1 MRGGVE
7 APQRLHDRFVLR
19 ATKIAALW
27 Q

>member
-1 MRGGVE
+1 VRGGVE

-19 ATKIAALW
+19 AAKIAALW